1 MEVQFKVDGKNGLG
15 EKQKVQ
21 HEDYEYGII
30 DTKFSRTN

>member
-21 HEDYEYGII
+21 HEDYGII